1 MFLTELRKA
10 SFTCLFLSVLKKG
23 FNIGEMERIRRKI
36 TLLITTSFLDE
47 DAANISDGD
56 NNHVGITSGEG
67 LLPLLGR
74 GKS

>member
-1 MFLTELRKA
+1 
-10 SFTCLFLSVLKKG
+10 
-23 FNIGEMERIRRKI
+23 MERIRRKI